1 MEIRRV
7 SSGTVWEDHVGYSR
21 GIRMGSII
29 EIAGTTAVDAAGR
42 IVGDDDPYAQTRYII
57 QKARSAIEEL
67 GGSLD
72 NVIRTRIYV
81 TDIARWEPVG
91 RAHGEF
97 FGSIKPAVTMVEVSG
112 LIQPGMLVEMEFTV
126 IAGEPLQG

>member
-1 MEIRRV
+1 M
-7 SSGTVWEDHVGYSR
+7 GYSR
-21 GIRMGSII
+21 GSRMGNII
-29 EIAGTTAVDAAGR
+29 EIAGTTSVDAAGR

-81 TDIARWEPVG
+81 TDITRWEPVG

-112 LIQPGMLVEMEFTV
+112 LVQPGMLVEMEFTV
-126 IAGEPLQG
+126 IAGEPMPD

>member
-1 MEIRRV
+1 MEVRRV

-21 GIRMGSII
+21 GIRRGQVI

-42 IVGDDDPYAQTRYII
+42 VVGVDDPYAQTIFII

-67 GGSLD
+67 GGSLEQ
-72 NVIRTRIYV
+72 VIRTRIYV
-81 TDIARWEPVG
+81 TDITRWEAVG

-97 FGSIKPAVTMVEVSG
+97 FGKIKPAVTMVEVSS
-112 LIQPGMLVEMEFTV
+112 LVQPGMLVEIEFTALV
-126 IAGEPLQG
+126 DA